1 VNTGIKVNTH
11 KQERHTISN
20 TITAQDLRNEFDSI
34 AQEIIKEVK
43 NYGGDES
50 ELTHQAAD
58 GHEWVIYYTR
68 NVDLVHA
75 VWHWDGQL
83 FDEAEQMLEDFGVE
97 VKSWRDHTTQLAFQ
111 IMLCGIYR
119 SLSKFEEEAA

>member
-1 VNTGIKVNTH
+1 M
-11 KQERHTISN
+11 SN

-34 AQEIIKEVK
+34 ARDIIEEVK

-50 ELTHQAAD
+50 ELVHQAAD

-68 NVDLVHA
+68 SVDLAHA

-83 FDEAEQMLEDFGVE
+83 FDEAEQLLEDFRIWS
-97 VKSWRDHTTQLAFQ
+97 KSWREHTTQLAFE

-119 SLSKFEEEAA
+119 SLSNLEEEAA

>member
-1 VNTGIKVNTH
+1 M
-11 KQERHTISN
+11 SN
-20 TITAQDLRNEFDSI
+20 AITAQELRNEFDAI
-34 AQEIIKEVK
+34 AQEIIEEVK

-50 ELTHQAAD
+50 ELAHQAAD

-83 FDEAEQMLEDFGVE
+83 FDEAEQMLEYFGDE
-97 VKSWRDHTTQLAFQ
+97 SKSWREQTTQLAFS
-111 IMLCGIYR
+111 IMLSGIYR
-119 SLSKFEEEAA
+119 SLSKFEEQAA

>member
-1 VNTGIKVNTH
+1 M
-11 KQERHTISN
+11 SN

-34 AQEIIKEVK
+34 AQDIKEEIK
-43 NYGGDES
+43 NYGGDET
-50 ELTHQAAD
+50 ELMFQAAD

-68 NVDLVHA
+68 SVDLAHA

-83 FDEAEQMLEDFGVE
+83 FDEAEQLLEDFGGE

-111 IMLCGIYR
+111 IMHCGICR
-119 SLSKFEEEAA
+119 SLSKLEEEAA